1 MSCARLIVVV
11 VAVIAALSSMG
22 CGRAH
27 LYYDA
32 RELRHPAFEPKD
44 EAALTAA
51 VAEKLAT
58 KRLVWVDGDGRER
71 AIVVDGPKSLSALG
85 LAELGALWIVLSL
98 GERGGEHDL
107 RVRVAKRGTTPVTVL
122 SDLDGGLRVVTG
134 RAERPDAPAP
144 TEDQIV
150 QRHGIRALPG
160 SWGEKE
166 RRALDEALASLHDD
180 ELEVVRTL
188 RFVRLPMGRGNEQ
201 AAVYEAR
208 GCTATI
214 SLFSSGI
221 TSDRYRFVGDARDAR
236 SAALHAIVHEIGHA
250 FEKSPSRQRHCRS
263 DDARGDEKAR
273 LIREGNALGDD
284 NPVLRAY
291 LDVLDGQPAPTDYG
305 TTSPAES
312 FAESFAL
319 FHVDPAALVRTRPK
333 VAAWFAAGGH
343 LQALRAASLPGRKT
357 PRS

>member
-1 MSCARLIVVV
+1 MSCSRSVAVV
-11 VAVIAALSSMG
+11 VAVIAALSSTG

-44 EAALTAA
+44 EAALSAA
-51 VAEKLAT
+51 VADTLAGR
-58 KRLVWVDGDGRER
+58 RLVWVDGGGRER
-71 AIVVDGPKSLSALG
+71 AIVVDGPTSLRPLG
-85 LAELGALWIVLSL
+85 LAELGAVWIVLSL

-122 SDLDGGLRVVTG
+122 SDLDGGLRVITG
-134 RAERPDAPAP
+134 RAEQPDAPAP
-144 TEDQIV
+144 TEDEIV
-150 QRHGIRALPG
+150 KRHGIRALPG
-160 SWGEKE
+160 SWGERE

-180 ELEVVRTL
+180 ELDVVRSL
-188 RFVRLPMGRGNEQ
+188 RFVRLPKGQAPEQ
-201 AAVYEAR
+201 AAVYEQK

-221 TSDRYRFVGDARDAR
+221 GSDRFRFVGDADNAR

-250 FEKSPSRQRHCRS
+250 FEKAASRQRYCRS
-263 DDARGDEKAR
+263 DDARGEAKAR
-273 LIREGNALGDD
+273 LIHEGNALADD

-291 LDVLDGQPAPTDYG
+291 LDVLGGLPAPTDYG
-305 TTSPAES
+305 TTSATES

-343 LQALRAASLPGRKT
+343 RKALRTASL
-357 PRS
+357 SS